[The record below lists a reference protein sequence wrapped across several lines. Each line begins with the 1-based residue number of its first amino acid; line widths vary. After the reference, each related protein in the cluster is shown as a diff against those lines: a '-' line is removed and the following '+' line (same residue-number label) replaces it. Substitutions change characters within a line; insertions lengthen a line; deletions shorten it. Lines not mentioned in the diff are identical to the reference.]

1 MTINR
6 SRLATGRVRPSGGH
20 GCLYRLTGK
29 YRLLAAANFE
39 FVAIR
44 VFEEEGVV
52 TRTVALANFRALKLF
67 PAGVAHK
74 LRNPIYFFARVSPK
88 RDACAI
94 RFVVFIRAKAK
105 EFRRLAA
112 DGGKKRMEGSTG
124 LFVNESKLGQKF
136 PIKLFGRFHV
146 RDTQIDVI
154 EATRFHVSIFNRMAR
169 HFKRM

>member
-1 MTINR
+1 VCCPQNRDDR
-6 SRLATGRVRPSGGH
+6 SRH
-20 GCLYRLTGK
+20 GCLYRLISK
-29 YRLLAAANFE
+29 YRLLAAANFQ
-39 FVAIR
+39 FVAFG
-44 VFEEEGVV
+44 VFEKESVV
-52 TRTVALANFRALKLF
+52 ARTVAFANFRALELF
-67 PAGVAHK
+67 SAGLAHK
-74 LRNPIYFFARVSPK
+74 HCNPIHFLSRISPK

-154 EATRFHVSIFNRMAR
+154 EATRFHVSIFNRMAG